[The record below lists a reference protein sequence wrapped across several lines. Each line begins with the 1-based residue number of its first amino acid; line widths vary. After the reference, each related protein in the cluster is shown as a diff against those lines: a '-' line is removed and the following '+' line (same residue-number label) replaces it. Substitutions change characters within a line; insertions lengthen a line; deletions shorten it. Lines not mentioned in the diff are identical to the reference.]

1 MKRKV
6 NEKPEWDNS
15 VVSNGR
21 LTSLLAS
28 PPLGSMS
35 CEFLF
40 KEESNPDSAW
50 FNSLPAFTSTWK
62 SSEVISLP
70 SIRINT
76 TSQSRSLYS
85 ICVLCGTIIPF
96 YNPVYSL
103 TLLNP
108 NPFSLPLP
116 ALLRFVS
123 SECTFFLVNWN
134 TPCQV
139 INPRF

>member
-1 MKRKV
+1 
-6 NEKPEWDNS
+6 
-15 VVSNGR
+15 
-21 LTSLLAS
+21 
-28 PPLGSMS
+28 MS

-50 FNSLPAFTSTWK
+50 FYSLPAFTSTWK
-62 SSEVISLP
+62 SSKVISLP

-108 NPFSLPLP
+108 THSLFLSPP
-116 ALLRFVS
+116 YYDSFQVNVH
-123 SECTFFLVNWN
+123 FFLVNRN